1 MLRILVLI
9 GAIMFFRSLLVRKR
23 SRSLTSTSP
32 YMNSLDGM
40 LSAAQLSAAMDD
52 LRISELLSNSGRP
65 APR

>member
-23 SRSLTSTSP
+23 SRSATATSP

-40 LSAAQLSAAMDD
+40 LSAEQLSSTMDEI
-52 LRISELLSNSGRP
+52 RISELISKSGRP
-65 APR
+65 PRR